1 MSNLIAP
8 VGGGSS
14 YAQVP
19 IAQNL
24 HAVCFAIAAIGD
36 APQQE
41 FNTGK
46 TVMVPTVFLGFSC
59 GNDEEGREM
68 TIWKRYRFSYNERA
82 ALRKDLEMWRDRDF
96 SDEEIKKFPLSNIL
110 GRRCTICTDTTSG
123 GNPKITKI
131 KPERDG
137 NELEAENKFIYDR
150 DDPEQAHFDELP
162 KFIQDLVGKEESE
175 IADPMAENVSNIP
188 F

>member
-8 VGGGSS
+8 VGGGGN

-19 IAQNL
+19 IAQNI
-24 HAVCFAIAAIGD
+24 HAVCFAIAALGD
-36 APQQE
+36 APQKD
-41 FNTGK
+41 FSTGAM
-46 TVMVPTVFLGFSC
+46 VNVPTVFLGFSC

-82 ALRKDLEMWRDRDF
+82 NLRKDLEMWRDKDF
-96 SDEEIKKFPLSNIL
+96 TDEEIKKFPLSNVL
-110 GRRCTICTDTTSG
+110 GRKCTICTDTTSG

-137 NELEAENKFIYDR
+137 NELVAENTFIYDR
-150 DDPEQAHFDELP
+150 DDPAQAHFDELP
-162 KFIQDLVGKEESE
+162 KFIKDLVSVEEE
-175 IADPMAENVSNIP
+175 ETTDLNISNLP